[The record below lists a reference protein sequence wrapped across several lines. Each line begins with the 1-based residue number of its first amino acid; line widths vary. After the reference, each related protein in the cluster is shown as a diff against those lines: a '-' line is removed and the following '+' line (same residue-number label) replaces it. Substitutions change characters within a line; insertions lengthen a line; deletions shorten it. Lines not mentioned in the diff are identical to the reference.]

1 MFHRSNFIIYLI
13 LLILEVEMINM
24 YLKADRKAKITL
36 IGAAMC
42 KFAGA
47 LSLIWGTINIYFF
60 SYLRQH
66 G

>member
-1 MFHRSNFIIYLI
+1 
-13 LLILEVEMINM
+13 MINM